1 MKIEEQ
7 LNDLIEDLAIEVEH
21 CPKNKDEIEHEL
33 ISASRAVGRV
43 YSLNKENFNND
54 WRLELLDG
62 NFCGSL
68 PYDRDN

>member
-1 MKIEEQ
+1 LTGKHFFGIIVGMNRIFERIMKIEEQ

-54 WRLELLDG
+54 
-62 NFCGSL
+62 
-68 PYDRDN
+68 